1 MVGDTGNTHI
11 CRHEVTVL
19 SLVGES
25 VGMVHK
31 RFSRRDWFM
40 GATLMALTGARALG
54 RVRPGTLPRH
64 RPASVHPPDHPPS
77 PTWRSPARRGRTS
90 TTGTSPGRRPSPCST
105 SCAPV
110 TTSSCRWPTASCI
123 AVTPWCPTPSCACLA
138 VTSPPSCRS
147 TTSASTV
154 SSWARGSWT
163 GSSSTRPG
171 TCRVSARTRRPADSS
186 KNPRTASSDCS
197 TGTCVPIL
205 NSASTGRPR
214 PWLSL
219 GTKASWVTEPT
230 VTSATGP
237 PNRRPSSP
245 SSPS

>member
-1 MVGDTGNTHI
+1 MRRRPPRMRRRPAEGRLPGHRPPRPRPSMSTTGNRCASTGPSSTWNPSTAPSSI
-11 CRHEVTVL
+11 CSSTR
-19 SLVGES
+19 SS
-25 VGMVHK
+25 
-31 RFSRRDWFM
+31 
-40 GATLMALTGARALG
+40 
-54 RVRPGTLPRH
+54 
-64 RPASVHPPDHPPS
+64 PS

-110 TTSSCRWPTASCI
+110 ATSSCRWPTASCL
-123 AVTPWCPTPSCACLA
+123 AVTLWCPTPSCACLA
-138 VTSPPSCRS
+138 VTIPSSCRS
-147 TTSASTV
+147 TISASTV

-163 GSSSTRPG
+163 GLSSTRPG

-186 KNPRTASSDCS
+186 KSPRTASSDCS